1 MVIILYMV
9 NDIKEDQGHFIMFH
23 RMLNN
28 LDALLLEEIVKCF
41 HYELKGGILKDR
53 IKGYAIGKYL
63 ANINITTSLIIFLKH
78 CTSFI

>member
-41 HYELKGGILKDR
+41 HYELKQKFYPEISV
-53 IKGYAIGKYL
+53 KYL
-63 ANINITTSLIIFLKH
+63 AQYTLVL
-78 CTSFI
+78 